1 MVETRAAKVAGIAR
15 DLPPTQIDGPVSGD
29 LLVVSW
35 GGTYGSVRQ
44 ARAAAEQTGKSVAH
58 VHLRH
63 LNPLPLDLDEILG
76 RYRTVL
82 VPELNLGQLSQL
94 LRAAC
99 LREVVPLSKVQ
110 GKPFMVS
117 EILDRILELA

>member
-1 MVETRAAKVAGIAR
+1 M
-15 DLPPTQIDGPVSGD
+15 
-29 LLVVSW
+29 
-35 GGTYGSVRQ
+35 RQ

-63 LNPLPLDLDEILG
+63 LNPLPLDLGEILG

-94 LRAAC
+94 LRAAY

>member
-29 LLVVSW
+29 LLIVSW

-44 ARAAAEQTGKSVAH
+44 AREAAEQAGKSVAH

-63 LNPLPLDLDEILG
+63 LNPLPLDLGEILG

-94 LRAAC
+94 LRATC